1 MYIYNTGNYNTAGQL
16 AYAYNGAT
24 GNLDY
29 CPYCSHLPY
38 SMVYHY
44 GVCPKIKEIEYYK
57 DGAVKRV
64 ILR

>member
-1 MYIYNTGNYNTAGQL
+1 MYIYNIGNYDTAGQ
-16 AYAYNGAT
+16 
-24 GNLDY
+24 
-29 CPYCSHLPY
+29 Y

-57 DGAVKRV
+57 DGAAKKV